1 MDIAAMIASKT
12 GLSPELCQKGLGV
25 ILVGLRKFAPDLYTQ
40 VSGYLPESGEA
51 EAAYNSAEASDS
63 GGGIMGTLG
72 GLASKV
78 MGGDAGDAGEL
89 MQMFGKAGFSPAQA
103 KEFAG
108 PALESLKSKLPPELV
123 DQVCES
129 VPGLKTV
136 S

>member
-1 MDIAAMIASKT
+1 MDIAAIIAGKT
-12 GLSPELCQKGLGV
+12 GLSPDLCQKGLGV

-40 VSGYLPESGEA
+40 VSGYLPESGQA
-51 EAAYNSAEASDS
+51 ESAYNAAEASDS
-63 GGGIMGTLG
+63 GDGVMGALG

-78 MGGDAGDAGEL
+78 MGGKAGDAGEL

-108 PALESLKSKLPPELV
+108 PAMESLKGKLPPELV
-123 DQVCES
+123 DQVCER
-129 VPGLKTV
+129 VPGIKTV